1 MPNYLTPD
9 FETELE
15 RTRSEDDTGYVA
27 VTFRPRRGG
36 ILVTVG
42 EDHDGRAFAD
52 VEELMSDLAP
62 ALKYLESVAKSEAQ
76 FEADRDRDELGGE
89 A

>member
-9 FETELE
+9 FETEFE
-15 RTRSEDDTGYVA
+15 RTRSEDGTGYVA

-42 EDHDGRAFAD
+42 EDEGRTFAD
-52 VEELMSDLAP
+52 VDELMSDLAH
-62 ALKYLESVAKSEAQ
+62 AVKYLESVARSEAQ
-76 FEADRDRDELGGE
+76 FEAERDTDELGGE